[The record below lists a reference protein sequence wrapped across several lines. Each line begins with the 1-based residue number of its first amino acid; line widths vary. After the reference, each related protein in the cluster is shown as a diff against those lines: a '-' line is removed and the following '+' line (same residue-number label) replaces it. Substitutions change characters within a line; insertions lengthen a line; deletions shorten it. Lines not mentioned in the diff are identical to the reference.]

1 MLEIINKKTKQIIN
15 IIHLQGRTPED
26 FLKTIEI
33 IQNTAEIN
41 LINDKKLSIVS
52 CWTEDKKCILKQQ
65 LDRFNIQ
72 LINALPNDYD
82 YSKDWY
88 MPNKIKY
95 YINCLENKINTEFVL
110 LLDGYDVLISTFDNI
125 INKFKKTNYRI
136 LFNAT
141 TNNYPNEEIDIL
153 YNRKKYLPYGYFNAG
168 CCIGYRKDLI
178 KFYKEALEYIN
189 IDNPY
194 KSEQKILRHTFA
206 KYSNDKYQKF
216 IGIDYKRNIFSTMG
230 LTTIEYIY
238 DKKLNKHIIYISN
251 NNEIN

>member
-1 MLEIINKKTKQIIN
+1 MLEIINKKTNEIVN
-15 IIHLQGRTPED
+15 IIHLQGKTIESFP
-26 FLKTIEI
+26 KTIEI

-41 LINDKKLSIVS
+41 PINDKKLSIVS

-65 LDRFNIQ
+65 LDRFNIK
-72 LINALPNDYD
+72 LINALPNNYN
-82 YSKDWY
+82 YLSNWY

-95 YINCLENKINTEFVL
+95 YINCLENQIETEYVL
-110 LLDGYDVLISTFDNI
+110 ILDGYDVLVNTFDNI

-141 TNNYPNEEIDIL
+141 HHNYPNEEIDIL

-178 KFYKEALEYIN
+178 KFYKESLEYIN
-189 IDNPY
+189 IYNPY
-194 KSEQKILRHTFA
+194 ESEQKILRHTFA

-216 IGIDYKRNIFSTMG
+216 IGIDYKQNIFSTMG
-230 LTTIEYIY
+230 KTTTEYFY
-238 DKKLNKHIIYISN
+238 DESLNKHIIYIRN
-251 NNEIN
+251 NYEDF